1 MSKESND
8 YNIPLSKI
16 GILKGGNGFPIQ
28 YQGDN
33 SGIFPFYKVSDMNNP
48 GNERY
53 MLQSNN
59 YVSTELINKL
69 SLNIVNKNSVI
80 FAKVGAA
87 IMLER
92 KRLLSCDSIIDNNMM
107 AFTIFPEYDSD
118 YIYYSLLNTKLSA
131 LSNTGALPS
140 INSKSLY
147 TLSIFVPPLPEQKKI
162 AEILSTWDEAIEFNE
177 KLLDTEKQQ
186 KSVYVSNIYTKRHV
200 TNIENVKKFE
210 KLSKHLVEKTERNRD
225 ELTNDV
231 LSVSNTRG
239 FVLQSTQFERE
250 IASRDKN
257 NYKVVRKGQF
267 AYNPSRVNV
276 GSIDQLSER
285 DSGIISPMYV
295 VFECKDSING
305 RYLYHFLKSDYFLRL
320 IPRFT
325 QGSVRDSLSFDGLC
339 KMKIHIPTIDKQIR
353 YSSLL
358 DTIDKKIDLLERN
371 IVCLKTQKQ
380 GLMQRLLTGK
390 VRVKLD

>member
-1 MSKESND
+1 MSNWQISSIKNVA
-8 YNIPLSKI
+8 NIYRGASPRPISDPI
-16 GILKGGNGFPIQ
+16 WFDDKGGIGWVRISDVSKADKYLSNTTQSLSPQGVEKSRLVKSNSVIMSICATVGKPIITTNDVCIHDGFVVFENPKIDKE
-28 YQGDN
+28 YL
-33 SGIFPFYKVSDMNNP
+33 FYYLQLIEKNWTKYGQTGSQMNLN
-48 GNERY
+48 
-53 MLQSNN
+53 
-59 YVSTELINKL
+59 T
-69 SLNIVNKNSVI
+69 NIVNTEKIN
-80 FAKVGAA
+80 
-87 IMLER
+87 
-92 KRLLSCDSIIDNNMM
+92 
-107 AFTIFPEYDSD
+107 FPE
-118 YIYYSLLNTKLSA
+118 
-131 LSNTGALPS
+131 
-140 INSKSLY
+140 SK
-147 TLSIFVPPLPEQKKI
+147 TEQKKI
-162 AEILSTWDEAIEFNE
+162 AEILSTWDEAIETNE
-177 KLLDTEKQQ
+177 KLLDVEKQI

-239 FVLQSTQFERE
+239 FVLQSAQFERE
-250 IASRDKN
+250 IASKDKN

-325 QGSVRDSLSFDGLC
+325 QGSVRNSLSFDGLC
-339 KMKIHIPTIDKQIR
+339 EMKIHIPTIDKQTR

-358 DTIDKKIDLLERN
+358 DTIDEKIDLLERN
-371 IVCLKTQKQ
+371 IDCLKKQKQ

>member
-1 MSKESND
+1 MANEDNWKIERLRKCVEINSDTLHSNTDVNYQFRYIDISSVTKGTINIPMDTISFGSAPSRARRIFIKGDILFGTVRPYLQSHAYIDFDVKDMIGSTGFAVLRAKSKVDNKYLYHYIFSDEIKKQIDSLLVGSNYPAINSND
-8 YNIPLSKI
+8 V
-16 GILKGGNGFPIQ
+16 GN
-28 YQGDN
+28 
-33 SGIFPFYKVSDMNNP
+33 
-48 GNERY
+48 
-53 MLQSNN
+53 L
-59 YVSTELINKL
+59 L
-69 SLNIVNKNSVI
+69 VN
-80 FAKVGAA
+80 
-87 IMLER
+87 L
-92 KRLLSCDSIIDNNMM
+92 
-107 AFTIFPEYDSD
+107 
-118 YIYYSLLNTKLSA
+118 
-131 LSNTGALPS
+131 
-140 INSKSLY
+140 
-147 TLSIFVPPLPEQKKI
+147 PPLPEQKKI

-239 FVLQSTQFERE
+239 FVLQSAQFERE
-250 IASRDKN
+250 IASKDKN

-339 KMKIHIPTIDKQIR
+339 EMKIHIPTIDKQIR

>member
-1 MSKESND
+1 MADIIHENWKKYTFRQVVDIAGGQVDPRVKPYSSMIHIGPGNIESFSGRLVN
-8 YNIPLSKI
+8 YKTAAEEKLVSGKYKFENNHVLYGKI
-16 GILKGGNGFPIQ
+16 NPQLAKVCFPRF
-28 YQGDN
+28 
-33 SGIFPFYKVSDMNNP
+33 SGICSADTYALEAKSPF
-48 GNERY
+48 
-53 MLQSNN
+53 
-59 YVSTELINKL
+59 LIPDYL
-69 SLNIVNKNSVI
+69 FYI
-80 FAKVGAA
+80 
-87 IMLER
+87 
-92 KRLLSCDSIIDNNMM
+92 LLS
-107 AFTIFPEYDSD
+107 SD
-118 YIYYSLLNTKLSA
+118 FFKFSVSVSKRTGMPKINREDLN
-131 LSNTGALPS
+131 
-140 INSKSLY
+140 LY
-147 TLSIFVPPLPEQKKI
+147 NLILPPLPEQKKI

-239 FVLQSTQFERE
+239 FVLQSAQFERE
-250 IASRDKN
+250 IASKDKN

-339 KMKIHIPTIDKQIR
+339 EMKIHIPTIDKQIR